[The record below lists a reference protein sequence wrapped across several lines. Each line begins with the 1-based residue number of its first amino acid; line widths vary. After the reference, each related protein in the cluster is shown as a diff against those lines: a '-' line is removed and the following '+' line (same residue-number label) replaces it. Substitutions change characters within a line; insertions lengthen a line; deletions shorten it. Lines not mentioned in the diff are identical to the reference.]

1 MALNDILTSMDGA
14 RDALVTAINA
24 KGGSLADNATLY
36 QCAAAVSNIST
47 GTDTQEPVLLSPT
60 NVTEETLALNT
71 ATNSYGTWNF
81 SASNKASGY
90 EPSALF
96 MESYDNFTF
105 GVESTHWLLVE
116 CTNTFAPESLYFYA
130 GGSNVLGYTPKTLEI
145 YGISNG
151 VEYLLGTATLISTD
165 QDANGLRNTVE
176 ATIRLDHGGR
186 TYSSIKII
194 QTSNQTNTSVQAIWR
209 KIEIR
214 GYDHAVAAPCSAEY
228 YKCASV
234 DTSAKTWSGYKA
246 VFDSTAGTWSFESG
260 ITEGL
265 TYTSVTPVVGSTYNA
280 DATLTVMLHSLLFS
294 DIIAYYKFD
303 DNLNNYV
310 SQYGTAT
317 SSNTTYVD
325 GKSGKALLFNGSTS
339 KCIVPK
345 DISVR
350 GRSRVSV
357 SLWFN
362 INSFGNKNTLYA
374 EEIKNTYFLRFGLE
388 ILSTGN
394 ILGLLRNFDSNTTSK
409 SIDGGSVS
417 LQEWHFAV
425 FTFDAHGQIA
435 KLHVDG
441 VLKGTVATSS
451 DPIPD
456 TAPARTI
463 SVGYFDG
470 MSPSESGAI
479 DGMIDELCIWSKALT
494 DTEVSELYNNGAGKF
509 L

>member
-1 MALNDILTSMDGA
+1 MVKNMSGIVFNGLY
-14 RDALVTAINA
+14 LVQ
-24 KGGSLADNATLY
+24 K
-36 QCAAAVSNIST
+36 
-47 GTDTQEPVLLSPT
+47 
-60 NVTEETLALNT
+60 
-71 ATNSYGTWNF
+71 
-81 SASNKASGY
+81 
-90 EPSALF
+90 EPSQG
-96 MESYDNFTF
+96 DK
-105 GVESTHWLLVE
+105 GLLVNGKYFIPV
-116 CTNTFAPESLYFYA
+116 TNESS
-130 GGSNVLGYTPKTLEI
+130 G
-145 YGISNG
+145 
-151 VEYLLGTATLISTD
+151 
-165 QDANGLRNTVE
+165 
-176 ATIRLDHGGR
+176 
-186 TYSSIKII
+186 
-194 QTSNQTNTSVQAIWR
+194 
-209 KIEIR
+209 
-214 GYDHAVAAPCSAEY
+214 AVASY

-246 VFDSTAGTWSFESG
+246 VFDSSTGTWSFESG
-260 ITEGL
+260 ITDGL
-265 TYTSVTPVVGSTYNA
+265 TYTIVTPQVGSTYNA

-350 GRSRVSV
+350 GRTRVSV

-362 INSFGNKNTLYA
+362 INSFGNKNVLYA
-374 EEIKNTYFLRFGLE
+374 EENKKTYFFRFGLE
-388 ILSTGN
+388 VLSTGN
-394 ILGLLRNFDSNTTSK
+394 ILGALRNFDSDATYK

-417 LQEWHFAV
+417 LHEWHFAV

-470 MSPSESGAI
+470 STSNDTGVI

-494 DTEVSELYNNGAGKF
+494 DTEVSELYNNGVGKF

>member
-1 MALNDILTSMDGA
+1 MSKSNDIYNALDYA
-14 RDALVTAINA
+14 RNKLKSATEA
-24 KGGSLADNATLY
+24 KGAAVASPYSLMDI
-36 QCAAAVSNIST
+36 AAAVQTIENGLEVGVLVSDST
-47 GTDTQEPVLLSPT
+47 GLKVQPLGFEGTSATANGTAESYAAKIFNTGKDEP
-60 NVTEETLALNT
+60 A
-71 ATNSYGTWNF
+71 Y
-81 SASNKASGY
+81 ASG
-90 EPSALF
+90 
-96 MESYDNFTF
+96 
-105 GVESTHWLLVE
+105 
-116 CTNTFAPESLYFYA
+116 
-130 GGSNVLGYTPKTLEI
+130 GGT
-145 YGISNG
+145 
-151 VEYLLGTATLISTD
+151 
-165 QDANGLRNTVE
+165 
-176 ATIRLDHGGR
+176 
-186 TYSSIKII
+186 
-194 QTSNQTNTSVQAIWR
+194 
-209 KIEIR
+209 
-214 GYDHAVAAPCSAEY
+214 SAEY

-234 DTSAKTWSGYKA
+234 DVSAKTWSGYKA
-246 VFDSTAGTWSFESG
+246 VFDSTAGTWSFESDV
-260 ITEGL
+260 TEGL
-265 TYTSVTPVVGSTYNA
+265 TYTSVTPQVGSTYNA
-280 DATLTVMLHSLLFS
+280 DATLTVMLHGLLFS

-350 GRSRVSV
+350 GRTRVSV

-362 INSFGNKNTLYA
+362 INSFGNKNVLYA
-374 EEIKNTYFLRFGLE
+374 EENKKTYFLRFGLE

-394 ILGLLRNFDSNTTSK
+394 ILGLLRNFDSDTTSK

-470 MSPSESGAI
+470 MSSSESGAI

>member
-1 MALNDILTSMDGA
+1 MLPAATHPHLNPP
-14 RDALVTAINA
+14 
-24 KGGSLADNATLY
+24 
-36 QCAAAVSNIST
+36 Q
-47 GTDTQEPVLLSPT
+47 
-60 NVTEETLALNT
+60 
-71 ATNSYGTWNF
+71 
-81 SASNKASGY
+81 
-90 EPSALF
+90 
-96 MESYDNFTF
+96 
-105 GVESTHWLLVE
+105 
-116 CTNTFAPESLYFYA
+116 
-130 GGSNVLGYTPKTLEI
+130 
-145 YGISNG
+145 
-151 VEYLLGTATLISTD
+151 
-165 QDANGLRNTVE
+165 
-176 ATIRLDHGGR
+176 
-186 TYSSIKII
+186 
-194 QTSNQTNTSVQAIWR
+194 
-209 KIEIR
+209 
-214 GYDHAVAAPCSAEY
+214 
-228 YKCASV
+228 
-234 DTSAKTWSGYKA
+234 
-246 VFDSTAGTWSFESG
+246 
-260 ITEGL
+260 
-265 TYTSVTPVVGSTYNA
+265 VGSTYNA
-280 DATLTVMLHSLLFS
+280 DATLTVMLHGLLFS

-310 SQYGTAT
+310 SQYGAAT

-362 INSFGNKNTLYA
+362 INSLGSKNVLYA
-374 EEIKNTYFLRFGLE
+374 EENKETHFSRFGLE
-388 ILSTGN
+388 VLSTGN
-394 ILGLLRNFDSNTTSK
+394 ILGILRNFDSAATYK

-441 VLKGTVATSS
+441 DLKGTVATSS

-470 MSPSESGAI
+470 ASSSDTGVI

-494 DTEVSELYNNGAGKF
+494 DTEVSELYNNGVGKF

>member
-1 MALNDILTSMDGA
+1 MFDNNIMISSVS
-14 RDALVTAINA
+14 VTW
-24 KGGSLADNATLY
+24 D
-36 QCAAAVSNIST
+36 VS
-47 GTDTQEPVLLSPT
+47 Q
-60 NVTEETLALNT
+60 
-71 ATNSYGTWNF
+71 
-81 SASNKASGY
+81 
-90 EPSALF
+90 
-96 MESYDNFTF
+96 
-105 GVESTHWLLVE
+105 
-116 CTNTFAPESLYFYA
+116 
-130 GGSNVLGYTPKTLEI
+130 
-145 YGISNG
+145 
-151 VEYLLGTATLISTD
+151 
-165 QDANGLRNTVE
+165 
-176 ATIRLDHGGR
+176 
-186 TYSSIKII
+186 
-194 QTSNQTNTSVQAIWR
+194 
-209 KIEIR
+209 
-214 GYDHAVAAPCSAEY
+214 AVAGEQ
-228 YKCASV
+228 
-234 DTSAKTWSGYKA
+234 TWSGYKA
-246 VFDSTAGTWSFESG
+246 IFDSTAGTWSFESDA
-260 ITEGL
+260 TEGL
-265 TYTSVTPVVGSTYNA
+265 TYTSVTPQVGSTYNA
-280 DATLTVMLHSLLFS
+280 DATLTVMLHGLLFS

-310 SQYGTAT
+310 SQYGAAT
-317 SSNTTYVD
+317 SNNTTYVD

-362 INSFGNKNTLYA
+362 INSLGSKNVLYA
-374 EEIKNTYFLRFGLE
+374 EENKKTHFFRFGLE
-388 ILSTGN
+388 VLSTGN
-394 ILGLLRNFDSNTTSK
+394 ILGVLRNFDSDATYK

-451 DPIPD
+451 DPMPD

-470 MSPSESGAI
+470 PSPSDTGAI

-494 DTEVSELYNNGAGKF
+494 DAEVSELYNNGAGKF

>member
-1 MALNDILTSMDGA
+1 MGIIGVASDS
-14 RDALVTAINA
+14 
-24 KGGSLADNATLY
+24 SLA
-36 QCAAAVSNIST
+36 
-47 GTDTQEPVLLSPT
+47 PLSC
-60 NVTEETLALNT
+60 
-71 ATNSYGTWNF
+71 G
-81 SASNKASGY
+81 
-90 EPSALF
+90 
-96 MESYDNFTF
+96 
-105 GVESTHWLLVE
+105 
-116 CTNTFAPESLYFYA
+116 CT
-130 GGSNVLGYTPKTLEI
+130 
-145 YGISNG
+145 
-151 VEYLLGTATLISTD
+151 
-165 QDANGLRNTVE
+165 
-176 ATIRLDHGGR
+176 
-186 TYSSIKII
+186 
-194 QTSNQTNTSVQAIWR
+194 
-209 KIEIR
+209 
-214 GYDHAVAAPCSAEY
+214 Y

-234 DTSAKTWSGYKA
+234 TPGVSGAVIEVAGDTTWGCNGTYTIVDATATGTSRVWLSENGAWRIQNTAGPWDICSVSQNQIRIRASRESDNNYADNPWEASVWKDTNTYEVSSVTLTPYDTAKTWTGYKA
-246 VFDSTAGTWSFESG
+246 VFDSTAGTWSFEDTL
-260 ITEGL
+260 TEGL
-265 TYTSVTPVVGSTYNA
+265 TYTSVTPQVGSTYNA
-280 DATLTVMLHSLLFS
+280 DVTLTVMLHNLLFS

-317 SSNTTYVD
+317 SNNTTYVD

-362 INSFGNKNTLYA
+362 INSFGNKNVLYA
-374 EEIKNTYFLRFGLE
+374 EENKKTHFFRFGLE
-388 ILSTGN
+388 VLSTGN
-394 ILGLLRNFDSNTTSK
+394 IVGALRNFDSDATYK

-425 FTFDAHGQIA
+425 FTFDAHSQIA

-470 MSPSESGAI
+470 STSNDTGVI